1 MSEIDTLEGAA
12 AEAKAGPV
20 PLARSLGYHVRQL
33 SESWTEAMHR
43 VTERKGVTEGQWR
56 YLREL
61 WEEDG
66 LSQRELG
73 ERVGRQGPST
83 VAAVRLLE
91 RNRMVKV
98 VQNRDDRRK
107 TRVYLTERGRA
118 LRDLLMP
125 DVREVQ
131 RMAIAGIAA
140 SDLEAFKRVVV
151 AIQRNLDAN
160 NRSRNSWSSWRTDQL
175 AREVGI

>member
-1 MSEIDTLEGAA
+1 VAEIDTLERVQAA
-12 AEAKAGPV
+12 AAV

-33 SESWTEAMHR
+33 AESWTEAMHR

-83 VAAVRLLE
+83 VAAVKLLE
-91 RNRMVKV
+91 RNKMVKV
-98 VQNRDDRRK
+98 APNLDDRRK
-107 TRVYLTERGRA
+107 TRVFLTERGRA
-118 LRDLLMP
+118 LRDVLMP
-125 DVREVQ
+125 DVHDVQ
-131 RMAIAGIAA
+131 RIAIEGVAEA
-140 SDLEAFKRVVV
+140 DLAAFKRVLI

-160 NRSRNSWSSWRTDQL
+160 NKSRNFWSGWRTDQL
-175 AREVGI
+175 AKEIGV